1 MIILVLFSL
10 RKPECSLDAENVQW
24 RRGGDEITLSSIYI
38 FLVLVRVRVSCAHLL
53 SDDVCELSLCFINR
67 LYPSYGA
74 RDCKA
79 VRILIV
85 ACLLG
90 VNLWGLASG

>member
-1 MIILVLFSL
+1 MDMKRSHYESQFNLAMIQDDGTGCDVYEMIILVLFSL

-53 SDDVCELSLCFINR
+53 SDDV
-67 LYPSYGA
+67 
-74 RDCKA
+74 
-79 VRILIV
+79 
-85 ACLLG
+85 
-90 VNLWGLASG
+90 